1 MGFGELRGLQIIAL
15 LLIMPPLE
23 SMTTKA
29 DFCIFL
35 TVRRGEVGTETSLN
49 KSNYAQSFDS
59 WHANK
64 NFSLCFTMVTLLEKN
79 YSGIQVKYNTL
90 SIKIMIK

>member
-1 MGFGELRGLQIIAL
+1 MGFGELGGSKIIAL

-35 TVRRGEVGTETSLN
+35 TVRRGEVGTETSLI
-49 KSNYAQSFDS
+49 KSTYAQSFDS

-64 NFSLCFTMVTLLEKN
+64 NFSLCFTMVHTFRKKIILVFK
-79 YSGIQVKYNTL
+79 L
-90 SIKIMIK
+90 SIIL